1 MSSKVDHYRIHAN
14 PPALGWNT
22 HPDSGGMVYA
32 VKMYSFRQ
40 LQCTLSYIQYSLYY
54 EFPIKPVCNLY
65 NFNNEQV
72 IFKVEIP
79 ILLL

>member
-1 MSSKVDHYRIHAN
+1 MSSKVDHYRMHAN

-40 LQCTLSYIQYSLYY
+40 LQCTLSDIHT
-54 EFPIKPVCNLY
+54 I
-65 NFNNEQV
+65 
-72 IFKVEIP
+72 
-79 ILLL
+79 

>member
-1 MSSKVDHYRIHAN
+1 MHIKWYSYNI
-14 PPALGWNT
+14 AL
-22 HPDSGGMVYA
+22 
-32 VKMYSFRQ
+32 
-40 LQCTLSYIQYSLYY
+40 IY

-79 ILLL
+79 ILLLWKFRIFEETANAQNYLHETYQ